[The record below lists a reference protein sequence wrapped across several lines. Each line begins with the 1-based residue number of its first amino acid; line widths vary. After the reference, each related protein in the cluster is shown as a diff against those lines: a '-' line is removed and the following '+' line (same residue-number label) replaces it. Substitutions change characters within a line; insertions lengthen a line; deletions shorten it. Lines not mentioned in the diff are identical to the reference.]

1 MLMRSGALWERSLI
15 MDKNEAKAILDKSK
29 ASCAIKETIITY
41 EGADNANAVWERAA
55 EMLADTMNH
64 YPPFPDKEYRHV
76 KGIFNASVLYLSL
89 KEYNP
94 AGALTIIEEG
104 MASHAKK
111 TARTYQRMVKI
122 PFGRTIFLKGFAMGT
137 KGMFGETAG
146 FKQDFHNADC
156 NEIRFDVL
164 KCPYVRY
171 TTELGCPEIAHIF
184 CDNDMYAY
192 GSLKG
197 ITFERTQTLGTGGEK
212 CDFHLYKS
220 AHEE

>member
-1 MLMRSGALWERSLI
+1 ML
-15 MDKNEAKAILDKSK
+15 MDKNEAKAILEGSK
-29 ASCAIKETIITY
+29 ASCAIRETIASY
-41 EGADNANAVWERAA
+41 EGADNANEVWERAA

-64 YPPFPDKEYRHV
+64 YPPFPDKEFRHV
-76 KGIFNASVLYLSL
+76 KGIFNASVLYMSL
-89 KEYNP
+89 KESDP
-94 AGALTIIEEG
+94 EGALKIIEEG
-104 MASHAKK
+104 MASYAQK

-137 KGMFGETAG
+137 KGMFGEEAG
-146 FKQDFHNADC
+146 FRQKFHNEDS

-164 KCPYVRY
+164 ECPYVRY
-171 TTELGCPEIAHIF
+171 TKELGCPEIAHIF
-184 CDNDMYAY
+184 CDNDIYAY

-220 AHEE
+220 AHEA